1 MGKGISLLA
10 TDTIQCKQYFAQLE
24 RTVGHEILVDTNQPQ
39 TVEQMEQLMMH
50 NGSNQR
56 RAVRDNRL
64 LKYEQQAKR
73 DQDFQEKVIE
83 GLHRVFISL
92 DKLEKERKANECAI
106 LCLLKLTALDQPE
119 RAKDI
124 IAAYCTQIR

>member
-10 TDTIQCKQYFAQLE
+10 TDTIQQCKQYFAQLE

-39 TVEQMEQLMMH
+39 TVAQMEQLMH